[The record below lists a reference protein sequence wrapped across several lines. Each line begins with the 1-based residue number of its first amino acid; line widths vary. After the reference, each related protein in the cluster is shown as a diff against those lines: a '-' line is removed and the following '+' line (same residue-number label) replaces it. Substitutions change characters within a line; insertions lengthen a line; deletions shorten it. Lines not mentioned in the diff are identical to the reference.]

1 MRVWMFAAVVL
12 LVGCDAASKGGAGSG
27 GGTSPSGSSV
37 ANAPANGSA
46 KPIKAGG
53 PLLET
58 TTANVIAH
66 HEVKLEPKN
75 YDGLQTLI
83 ASKKGKV
90 VVVDVWSTYCDPCMK
105 EFPGLVGLHKKYGPE
120 KVACISMCTNYSGIG
135 KPEDELAEPLK
146 FLEKQGATF
155 DNLLSTDADEA
166 LYKKL
171 KIGSVPCIFVYDADG
186 KLAKLFDKETTY
198 AEVEKVVTPLVK

>member
-1 MRVWMFAAVVL
+1 MRVWMLAAVVMV
-12 LVGCDAASKGGAGSG
+12 LVGCEGAKSGPGGTTGSGAASSG
-27 GGTSPSGSSV
+27 TAAKV
-37 ANAPANGSA
+37 ADDKRVHTGM
-46 KPIKAGG
+46 
-53 PLLET
+53 PLLDPSKLPRT
-58 TTANVIAH
+58 QPVM
-66 HEVKLEPKN
+66 VKLELKD
-75 YDGLQTLI
+75 YDGLQALI

-120 KVACISMCTNYSGIG
+120 KVACISICTNYSGIG

-198 AEVEKVVTPLVK
+198 AEVEKIVQPLVK